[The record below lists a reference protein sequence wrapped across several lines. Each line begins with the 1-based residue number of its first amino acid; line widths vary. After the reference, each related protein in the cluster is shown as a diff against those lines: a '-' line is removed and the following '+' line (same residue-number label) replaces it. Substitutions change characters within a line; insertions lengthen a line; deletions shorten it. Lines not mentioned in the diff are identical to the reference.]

1 MCVSAA
7 QDRAGHRRISYK
19 NIAFFNSKLLISDIH
34 RVAVFLNPFMKHLPI
49 FAKNEH
55 NKIVSLVEERL
66 RTVEDLGISK
76 ETNDGLVT

>member
-1 MCVSAA
+1 MSA
-7 QDRAGHRRISYK
+7 SFVVPK
-19 NIAFFNSKLLISDIH
+19 KLLISDIH